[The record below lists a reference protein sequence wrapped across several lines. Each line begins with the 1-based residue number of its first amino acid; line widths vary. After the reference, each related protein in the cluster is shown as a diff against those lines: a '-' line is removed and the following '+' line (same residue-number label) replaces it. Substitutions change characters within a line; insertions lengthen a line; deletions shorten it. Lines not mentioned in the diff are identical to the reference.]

1 MLYSS
6 LVVSLENWVFHHC
19 DTSSLTIL
27 FILIACL
34 IETVVMLSEHKTSV
48 VDNLFFLPQA
58 EAARNLAASQN
69 VPSNFKDLIQNLVS
83 I

>member
-1 MLYSS
+1 MPYSS
-6 LVVSLENWVFHHC
+6 LVVSLENWVFHQC
-19 DTSSLTIL
+19 DTSWLTIL

-34 IETVVMLSEHKTSV
+34 IETVVMLSEHKCS
-48 VDNLFFLPQA
+48 VDNFLFLPQA